1 MKCNTGPAEAQQ
13 DDLRVASR
21 LETIGGGYLPR
32 VAIMVSRIA
41 ASRNAN
47 TKYVATR
54 LTELSSRMFDMVPR
68 QLELGNF
75 PQIHGAGLYTLGGSG
90 QVPGRHHWTW
100 GADWSRS

>member
-1 MKCNTGPAEAQQ
+1 M
-13 DDLRVASR
+13 ASR

-54 LTELSSRMFDMVPR
+54 LTELSSRMFDTVPR
-68 QLELGNF
+68 LFELGNV
-75 PQIHGAGLYTLGGSG
+75 PQIHGAGLYTLGRSG

-100 GADWSRS
+100 GADWSRSV